1 VTAPE
6 PDENL
11 SDLFGGVARSL
22 RRRTRA
28 ALEPLGIT
36 PSLSRALGVLSHRSP
51 ARVSTLADHLRIAPR
66 TATELVDDLAS
77 RGLAARRPDPADRRA
92 VLVEL
97 TAAGER
103 AAGAMRA
110 AREAEA
116 ERFFGTLSAADR
128 RDLARILRALRD

>member
-1 VTAPE
+1 
-6 PDENL
+6 
-11 SDLFGGVARSL
+11 
-22 RRRTRA
+22 
-28 ALEPLGIT
+28 
-36 PSLSRALGVLSHRSP
+36 
-51 ARVSTLADHLRIAPR
+51 
-66 TATELVDDLAS
+66 
-77 RGLAARRPDPADRRA
+77 